1 MTPMTPKTRL
11 ALASLLLLAL
21 GVAAGVHGVDATRI
35 ARALLAVVALAGLG
49 WWFLR
54 SRSASPT
61 SQAPRVA
68 IVARTGLAHR
78 TGVAL
83 VEIDGKPFLV
93 VHGDGF
99 ANVSAIAERR
109 ARKHGAAFKSAL
121 RSAS

>member
-1 MTPMTPKTRL
+1 MTPKTKITI
-11 ALASLLLLAL
+11 ASVALLAL
-21 GVAAGVHGVDATRI
+21 GVAAGIHGVDATRI

-49 WWFLR
+49 GWLLR
-54 SRSASPT
+54 SRRANPALA
-61 SQAPRVA
+61 APRVA

-83 VEIDGKPFLV
+83 VEIDGRPFLV

-99 ANVSAIAERR
+99 ANVSAIPERR
-109 ARKHGAAFKSAL
+109 VRKQTAAFKAAL

>member
-1 MTPMTPKTRL
+1 MTPKTKI
-11 ALASLLLLAL
+11 AIASIMLLAL
-21 GVAAGVHGVDATRI
+21 GVAAGAQGLDATRI

-49 WWFLR
+49 GWFLR
-54 SRSASPT
+54 SRSARPAAP
-61 SQAPRVA
+61 APRVA

-83 VEIDGKPFLV
+83 IEIDGKPFLV

-99 ANVSAIAERR
+99 ANVSAIPERR
-109 ARKHGAAFKSAL
+109 TRKQAGAFNAAL